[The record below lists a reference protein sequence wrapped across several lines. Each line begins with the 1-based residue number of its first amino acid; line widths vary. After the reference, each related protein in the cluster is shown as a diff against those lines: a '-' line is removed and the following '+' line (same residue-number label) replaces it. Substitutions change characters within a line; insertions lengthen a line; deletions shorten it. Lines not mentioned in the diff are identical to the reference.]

1 MVVQVLLLLLGF
13 VLLLKGAD
21 FLVEGSSNLARGLGI
36 REIVIGLTVVAFGTS
51 TPELVVNIFASAQN
65 QSGLVLGNIIGSNI
79 FNVLA
84 ILGVSVLIHPVA
96 VEHNTAWRE
105 IPFALAA
112 AVILSIMMISSEIG
126 RGDGVLLLLLFFAF
140 LVYLWVIMRR
150 SAVPAAER
158 APQSVTVL
166 HSTLSVLLG
175 LVGLIAG
182 GSIVVNAA
190 TAIATAA
197 GISQKVIA
205 VTIVATGTSLPEL
218 LTSTVAAVKGKNDIA
233 VGNIVGSNVFNILL
247 VLGLSSLIRPILVDP
262 RRYAVDLT
270 VLVVS
275 GLFLF
280 FTMFTGKRRVV
291 DRWEG
296 VLFLVCFAGYILF
309 LLLSHG

>member
-1 MVVQVLLLLLGF
+1 MVLQILLLLLGF
-13 VLLLKGAD
+13 ALLLKGAD
-21 FLVEGSSNLARGLGI
+21 FLVEGSSNLARSLGI
-36 REIVIGLTVVAFGTS
+36 REIVIGLTVIAFGTS

-84 ILGVSVLIHPVA
+84 ILGVSVLIRPIA

-112 AVILSIMMISSEIG
+112 AVILSIMMISSEVG
-126 RGDGVLLLLLFFAF
+126 RGDGVLLLLLFLAF
-140 LVYLWVIMRR
+140 LVYLWFVMRR
-150 SAVPAAER
+150 TAVPAPER
-158 APQSVTVL
+158 VTQPVTVL
-166 HSTLSVLLG
+166 HSTLFVLLG

-182 GSIVVNAA
+182 GRIVVNAA
-190 TAIATAA
+190 IVIATAA

-218 LTSTVAAVKGKNDIA
+218 LTSTVAAAKGKNDIA

-247 VLGLSSLIRPILVDP
+247 VLGASSLIRPIFLDP

-270 VLVVS
+270 VLVLS

-280 FTMFTGKRRVV
+280 FTMFTGRRRVV